1 MNKSLPFK
9 IHFFELRRRLVQSA
23 AFFICIFIASYV
35 YAEEIYAFLLEPLI
49 NCCGSGNR
57 EIVYTELTEAFVTY
71 LELAFFVAMLVTI
84 PFLFVQLFIFTL
96 PGLKPTEK
104 KYAYLLLISVPS
116 LFLIG
121 ITIAYKYVFA
131 AAWKFFLSF
140 ETSINAGSGISIK
153 LYPKISEYLHL
164 ALQIMF
170 SFGIAF
176 QLPVILILLNKIG
189 LVSVKTLKSNR
200 RIVIVIIFAIAAVVT
215 PPDALSQIILASI
228 IILLYEI
235 SIFGCM
241 MFNKTKKVKKDAQH

>member
-1 MNKSLPFK
+1 MNKELPFK
-9 IHFFELRRRLVQSA
+9 IHFLELHRLVIQTS
-23 AFFICIFIASYV
+23 AFFLCTLIASYV
-35 YAEEIYAFLLEPLI
+35 YAKEIYIFLLRPLLE
-49 NCCGSGNR
+49 CCGEGKR
-57 EIVYTELTEAFVTY
+57 EMVYTELTEVFITY

-84 PFLFVQLFIFTL
+84 PFLFIQILVFAL
-96 PGLKPTEK
+96 PGLKPMEK
-104 KYAYLLLISVPS
+104 KYAYLLLCSIPS

-121 ITIAYKYVFA
+121 IIIAYKYAFA

-140 ETSINAGSGISIK
+140 ESSMHAGSGVSIK

-176 QLPVILILLNKIG
+176 QLPVILIFLNKTG
-189 LVSVKTLKSNR
+189 LLTVSTLKQNR
-200 RIVIVIIFAIAAVVT
+200 RIVIVLIFAIAAVIT

-228 IILLYEI
+228 MILLYEI

-241 MFNKTKKVKKDAQH
+241 MSNEVKKVK